1 MSDEVVTVDAG
12 ASLREAVERM
22 LREGVGSVVVTRDGT
37 PAGILTETDALKAG
51 YLAERPFA
59 EIPVAKAAT
68 GSLATIAPGTTLRKA
83 VETMRD
89 RDVKKLPVVESMEL
103 VGILTTTDV
112 VRNQEALLDEAHRV
126 SEGREGWS
134 PERKRWD
141 AGDP

>member
-1 MSDEVVTVDAG
+1 MSDEVVTVDAD
-12 ASLREAVERM
+12 ASLRAAVGRM
-22 LREGVGSVVVTRDGT
+22 LRERVGSVVVTREGT
-37 PAGILTETDALKAG
+37 PAAILTETDALRAG

-59 EIPVAKAAT
+59 EIPVSKAAT
-68 GSLATIAPGTTLRKA
+68 GSLATVAPGTTLRKA
-83 VETMRD
+83 VRTMRE

-112 VRNQEALLDEAHRV
+112 VRNQEALIDEAHRL

-134 PERKRWD
+134 PAGKRWD